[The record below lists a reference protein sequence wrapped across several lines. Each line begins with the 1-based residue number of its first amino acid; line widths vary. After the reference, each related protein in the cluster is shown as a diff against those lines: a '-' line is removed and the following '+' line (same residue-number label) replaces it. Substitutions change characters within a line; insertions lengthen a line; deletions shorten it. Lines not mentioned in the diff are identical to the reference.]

1 MPVTVKTRP
10 KRDVVTFLSGVDV
23 EFVSLV
29 KHGANWTPFTAI
41 KTDAGDRCMAG
52 QVVQSILVPVGMD
65 LSVLKDVYGSEW
77 FSQVKT
83 HDAQSLDALVR
94 FVQRSEDDF
103 EAPAFH
109 LVDAAQTGALF
120 VCGLL
125 KADKD
130 EGTSLRLPEVPM
142 SKARVEASTQ
152 VPPSFADE
160 FCSKIDEYIRTIEN
174 VTTLTSD
181 AETQI
186 NTHIQAW
193 EAFDVFMRTAL
204 EKTGIQAG
212 KLGRPDRLA
221 YAGHNTG
228 GHEPPAALT
237 TRRSQMTKEDIEGIA
252 TAAAMQE
259 VRKILDADFSERL
272 REGLHGIEKALDAVE
287 KTAKSQDQRG
297 EAGNHQMGD
306 ALSELSERLRT
317 LEGELKKVE
326 KRQESLEHT
335 TVCRPSSPEDT
346 WIPEDPEDELDHKNP
361 ARAFKGMFDRMPI

>member
-1 MPVTVKTRP
+1 MPVIVKTRP

-29 KHGANWTPFTAI
+29 RHGANWTPFTAI
-41 KTDAGDRCMAG
+41 KTDSGDSCMAG

-65 LSVLKDVYGSEW
+65 LAVLEDVYGSEW

-83 HDAQSLDALVR
+83 NDTQLLDALVR
-94 FVQRSEDDF
+94 FVQRTADDF
-103 EAPAFH
+103 EPPAFH

-125 KADKD
+125 KADRD
-130 EGTSLRLPEVPM
+130 DGTSLRLPEVPT
-142 SKARVEASTQ
+142 SKTGVEASTHGS
-152 VPPSFADE
+152 PSLAE
-160 FCSKIDEYIRTIEN
+160 QFCSKIDEYIRTIEN

-181 AETQI
+181 AETRI
-186 NTHIQAW
+186 NTHKQAW
-193 EAFDVFMRTAL
+193 TAFDVFMRTAL

-212 KLGRPDRLA
+212 KLERPDRLA
-221 YAGHNTG
+221 YAGYSTG

-237 TRRSQMTKEDIEGIA
+237 TRRNQMTKEDIEGIA
-252 TAAAMQE
+252 AAAAVQE

-287 KTAKSQDQRG
+287 KTAKSQDKRG
-297 EAGNHQMGD
+297 EAGNHPMGD
-306 ALSELSERLRT
+306 ALAELSERLRT

-361 ARAFKGMFDRMPI
+361 SRAFKGMFDRMPI